1 MKNWSFDWLSTFNI
15 FIFALIRN
23 QVFEDFAFPHLDHE
37 IIQSDLMTIPT
48 IVNLLE
54 YLETHHYNDIQSS
67 LSSSKYNNH
76 TKCPTWILSVALD
89 RKIRPQS
96 ELARLARTSNNR
108 VTRSDMSDHR
118 LVILLDYNSFT
129 LYQARTFIK
138 MLSRI
143 EVDTDVASTAA
154 AQLKWVKILVDN
166 KNNIYIWPHGYHL
179 DELSR
184 FMKGEILYMRLY
196 MLLKMYIIF

>member
-1 MKNWSFDWLSTFNI
+1 MKNWSFDWLSTCNI

-48 IVNLLE
+48 IVNLSE
-54 YLETHHYNDIQSS
+54 YLETHHYNDNQSS
-67 LSSSKYNNH
+67 LSTKYDNH
-76 TKCPTWILSVALD
+76 TKCPTWILSAALD

-96 ELARLARTSNNR
+96 EVARLARTSNNR

-118 LVILLDYNSFT
+118 LVILSDYNSFT

-184 FMKGEILYMRLY
+184 FMKGEILYMRSY
-196 MLLKMYIIF
+196 ILLKMYIIF